1 MAPVQTMGGS
11 TRSVRFL
18 PVSRLPKTCCTTLTL
33 LLAAL
38 SCFGTGNAFDSTRCM
53 ACSAVTSELKDRL
66 QKEKPRNH
74 LDMRHRLDSE
84 GKRYG
89 KTIDY
94 RFSELRV
101 VELLDGV
108 CDSMKDYELK
118 SIATDLTD
126 QAEAWQWIHPKH
138 TQHRPLQDNTTDKAQ
153 LKQQQRRLQNYC
165 AQLLDKYE
173 EQMSAALQQ
182 GSSAEDLDHLLCTK
196 LSADCEKTNTQKTR
210 HTEL

>member
-1 MAPVQTMGGS
+1 
-11 TRSVRFL
+11 
-18 PVSRLPKTCCTTLTL
+18 
-33 LLAAL
+33 
-38 SCFGTGNAFDSTRCM
+38 M
-53 ACSAVTSELKDRL
+53 ACSAVTTELKDRL

-94 RFSELRV
+94 RVSELRV

-108 CDSMKDYELK
+108 CESMKDYELR
-118 SIATDLTD
+118 SVASDLID
-126 QAEAWQWIHPKH
+126 QAETWQWVHPKH
-138 TQHRPLQDNTTDKAQ
+138 TQHRPLPDSTIDKAQ

-173 EQMSAALQQ
+173 EKMSAALQN
-182 GSSAEDLDHLLCTK
+182 GSSAKDLDHLLCTE
-196 LSADCEKTNTQKTR
+196 LSADCRKLNTQRTR

>member
-1 MAPVQTMGGS
+1 M
-11 TRSVRFL
+11 
-18 PVSRLPKTCCTTLTL
+18 
-33 LLAAL
+33 
-38 SCFGTGNAFDSTRCM
+38 
-53 ACSAVTSELKDRL
+53 
-66 QKEKPRNH
+66 
-74 LDMRHRLDSE
+74 
-84 GKRYG
+84 
-89 KTIDY
+89 
-94 RFSELRV
+94 
-101 VELLDGV
+101 ELLDGV

-182 GSSAEDLDHLLCTK
+182 GSSAEGDSAALVCASIACYLSLPLCTLHLQMVRGLEVYAK
-196 LSADCEKTNTQKTR
+196 QQVCVLMQI
-210 HTEL
+210 